1 MIIPRSYEVH
11 YSLNLN
17 QSRSTEV
24 ISEIWLI
31 EIAKRG
37 YCESV
42 KFHWL
47 FQWKLTGSTV
57 KNTFLLMDQ
66 RKLIDLIVKNIFF
79 AGESVKKQITDSISK
94 NFTDSDFKSIEIIL
108 S

>member
-1 MIIPRSYEVH
+1 
-11 YSLNLN
+11 
-17 QSRSTEV
+17 
-24 ISEIWLI
+24 
-31 EIAKRG
+31 
-37 YCESV
+37 
-42 KFHWL
+42 
-47 FQWKLTGSTV
+47 
-57 KNTFLLMDQ
+57 MDQ